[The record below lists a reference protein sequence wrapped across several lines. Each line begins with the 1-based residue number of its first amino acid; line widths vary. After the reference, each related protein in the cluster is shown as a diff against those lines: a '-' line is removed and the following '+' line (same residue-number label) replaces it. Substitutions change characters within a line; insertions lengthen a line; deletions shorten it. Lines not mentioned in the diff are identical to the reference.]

1 LASSGAQSDRTP
13 PRLRIIV
20 RRSVKLKKLLKG
32 LVTAA
37 NSSEPAS
44 LRFDLLAPRKPR
56 AKTFTRRV
64 ARKSLP
70 FAGAGTRAVVLRP
83 KPKKLPKAKKFK
95 LRVRVT
101 ATDRAGNR
109 TVATKLVRVK

>member
-1 LASSGAQSDRTP
+1 M
-13 PRLRIIV
+13 
-20 RRSVKLKKLLKG
+20 KLKALLKG

-37 NSSEPAS
+37 NTSEASS
-44 LRFDLLAPRKPR
+44 LRFELLGPAKPKV
-56 AKTFTRRV
+56 KTFTRNL

-70 FAGAGTRAVVLRP
+70 MGKGGTRAVVLRP
-83 KPKKLPKAKKFK
+83 KPKKLPRTRKFK

-109 TVATKLVRVK
+109 AVATKLIRVK